1 MLLSIFFVACSKES
15 SGSIGSAVL
24 GKTETEENY
33 EVVPPAENDPIDE
46 PETKEEPKKDDNDSG
61 EIDEP
66 DVPDREAESEDNIE
80 PSVPDCGEEK
90 DLEEEEKP
98 EPISDKVE
106 ICFLGNQPC
115 KCGTY
120 RDGSH
125 EIYTIKITSC
135 RKLSIENYIIEKSDN
150 IIVVENSQVLTQ
162 TEKGTELCFSFYFVQ
177 NIESYMKAS
186 SLDDNKNVVA
196 ESEKITFELEE
207 IIDLPSYSFEF
218 SSSDEVASY
227 DFENDV
233 IEVDFALSK
242 SVYFGISLLKDGK
255 CFATS
260 TLTAKLSDESFGVFS
275 TPIYNRIYLKLKKT
289 GEFSLTIAD
298 VKYEISRTIKI
309 VVR

>member
-1 MLLSIFFVACSKES
+1 MLLSIYFVACSKES
-15 SGSIGSAVL
+15 SGSTSFAVL
-24 GKTETEENY
+24 GKTEMEENEVSSSEDSAIKEEKEKSEGNNTEDNTEESNT
-33 EVVPPAENDPIDE
+33 EDDRAEN
-46 PETKEEPKKDDNDSG
+46 ETNPKISGKEEQEFISQP
-61 EIDEP
+61 E
-66 DVPDREAESEDNIE
+66 
-80 PSVPDCGEEK
+80 
-90 DLEEEEKP
+90 LEEKP

-106 ICFLGNQPC
+106 ICFFGNQPC
-115 KCGTY
+115 KCGAY

-135 RKLSIENYIIEKSDN
+135 RKLSIENFIIEKPDN
-150 IIVVENSQVLTQ
+150 IIVVKNSQVLMQ
-162 TEKGTELCFSFYFVQ
+162 TENRTELCFSFYFVQ

-218 SSSDEVASY
+218 SSSDEGANY

-233 IEVDFALSK
+233 IEVDFTLSK
-242 SVYFGISLLKDGK
+242 SVYFEIKLLEDGTY
-255 CFATS
+255 CATS

>member
-24 GKTETEENY
+24 GETETEKK
-33 EVVPPAENDPIDE
+33 EVSLSEDSAI
-46 PETKEEPKKDDNDSG
+46 KEEKEKSEENT
-61 EIDEP
+61 
-66 DVPDREAESEDNIE
+66 EDNFEENNTEDDRIE
-80 PSVPDCGEEK
+80 NETNPKIPEK
-90 DLEEEEKP
+90 KELEFTSQQELEEKP
-98 EPISDKVE
+98 EPILDKVE

-115 KCGTY
+115 KCGAY
-120 RDGSH
+120 RDGSR

-135 RKLSIENYIIEKSDN
+135 RKLSIENFIIEKSDN